1 MLQVEESFTLSLH
14 SMLPDPYIYQVTCAY
29 LLTQMK
35 PVENICH
42 GSGFL
47 SIGFHSVK
55 VNTKH
60 ISDMI
65 LKLVP

>member
-1 MLQVEESFTLSLH
+1 
-14 SMLPDPYIYQVTCAY
+14 MLPDPYIYQVTCAY

-35 PVENICH
+35 PVKNICH